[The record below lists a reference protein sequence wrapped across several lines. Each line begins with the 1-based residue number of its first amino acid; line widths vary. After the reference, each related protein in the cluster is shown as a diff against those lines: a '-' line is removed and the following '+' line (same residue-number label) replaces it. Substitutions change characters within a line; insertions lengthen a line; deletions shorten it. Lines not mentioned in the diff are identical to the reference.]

1 MSAHALQADHLL
13 LARRLV
19 DAIEA
24 GDQSGT
30 DELLK
35 ALNDGQFEA
44 LFHEIGKLTRELH
57 DTLGKLAA
65 DDRLLALAQEQMPD
79 ARERLNYVITKT
91 EEAAD
96 RTLTAV
102 ERMQPINDRL
112 GDGIAALRAEVDGAT
127 DLERLRCDV
136 RTFLDDC
143 EAGCVT
149 VRGGLTDVMMAQEYQ
164 DLTGQVIKRTIAMVN
179 QVEEKLVGLV
189 SACGAI
195 TRGTAAKA
203 PASVD
208 PSLSHGP
215 AVRADAAVV
224 THQDDVDELLADLG
238 F

>member
-1 MSAHALQADHLL
+1 MSAHALKDDHLL

-35 ALNDGQFEA
+35 ALNDGRFEA
-44 LFHEIGKLTRELH
+44 LFNEIGKLTRELH
-57 DTLGKLAA
+57 DTIGKLAA
-65 DDRLLALAQEQMPD
+65 DDRLMALAHEQMPD
-79 ARERLNYVITKT
+79 ARERLNYVILKT

-102 ERMQPINDRL
+102 ERMQPVNERVA
-112 GDGIAALRAEVDGAT
+112 GGIAALRTEVDDGT
-127 DLERLRCDV
+127 DLERLRREV
-136 RTFLDDC
+136 RAFLDDC
-143 EAGCVT
+143 EDGCAT
-149 VRGGLTDVMMAQEYQ
+149 VRDGLTDVMMAQEYQ
-164 DLTGQVIKRTIAMVN
+164 DLTGQVIKRTIGMVN

-195 TRGTAAKA
+195 TRGTPMKT
-203 PASVD
+203 PVMVD
-208 PSLSHGP
+208 PAMSHGP
-215 AVRADAAVV
+215 AIRADEAVV
-224 THQDDVDELLADLG
+224 RHQDDVDELLADLG